1 MSIKIIVDSTTDL
14 TSSTRNRVTVVP
26 LTVCFGADEYIDGV
40 NLTHKEFYE
49 KLIESDTLPTTSQAT
64 PSAFMRAL
72 DDVLEPDDSAVIITL
87 SSKLSGTYQSAVIA
101 ASDYENV
108 YVVDSSSAAIGASIL
123 TEFALQ
129 CLEEGMSAAEIAEA
143 LEKKKEDV
151 CLIAMLDTLEYLKK
165 AAGFLRP

>member
-108 YVVDSSSAAIGASIL
+108 YVVDSSLS
-123 TEFALQ
+123 
-129 CLEEGMSAAEIAEA
+129 
-143 LEKKKEDV
+143 
-151 CLIAMLDTLEYLKK
+151 LIHISEPT
-165 AAGFLRP
+165 RH